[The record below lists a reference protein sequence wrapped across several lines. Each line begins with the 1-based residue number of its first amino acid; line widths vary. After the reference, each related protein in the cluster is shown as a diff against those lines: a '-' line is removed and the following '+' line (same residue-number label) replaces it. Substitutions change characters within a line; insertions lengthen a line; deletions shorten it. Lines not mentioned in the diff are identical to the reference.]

1 MKINKDWRIKVSNKY
16 DGHDKAILMACEKF
30 EEIYPNEDQPS
41 WLKYC
46 MSLNVVKNKNKNW
59 VVKFLISPKAVL
71 EANQYWEWK
80 DDGIPLLVQIDPK
93 TNKKSII
100 ICGGAPVAPEV
111 FFEVEID
118 LNQNLAIVLKDT
130 QLNKLD
136 GSKYE
141 INTRLSIEY

>member
-1 MKINKDWRIKVSNKY
+1 MKVNKDWRIKVSNKY
-16 DGHDKAILMACEKF
+16 NSHDKAILMACEKF
-30 EEIYPNEDQPS
+30 EEIHPHENQPR

-46 MSLNVVKNKNKNW
+46 MSLNVAKNKNKNW
-59 VVKFLISPKAVL
+59 VVKFLISPKSIL
-71 EANQYWEWK
+71 ESNQYWEWE

-93 TNKKSII
+93 TNKKSIV
-100 ICGGAPVAPEV
+100 ICGGVSAAPEV

-136 GSKYE
+136 ASKYE
-141 INTRLSIEY
+141 INRR